1 MREKLRS
8 VIETA
13 GVGLLF
19 YLAALLGLRV
29 GLPGT
34 SASPVWIAAGVSLA
48 GALLFGRHVLIG
60 VFIAAVLAERTV
72 NPLPLSVALAAANV
86 VEPLIAATA
95 LKRFA
100 HRRRDLLRPRDTAVL
115 RAFGAGLGAALS
127 ATVGISAIFL
137 SFGLERSVFVVN

>member
-1 MREKLRS
+1 M
-8 VIETA
+8 
-13 GVGLLF
+13 
-19 YLAALLGLRV
+19 
-29 GLPGT
+29 
-34 SASPVWIAAGVSLA
+34 
-48 GALLFGRHVLIG
+48 
-60 VFIAAVLAERTV
+60 FIAAVLAERTV

-127 ATVGISAIFL
+127 ATVGVSAIFL